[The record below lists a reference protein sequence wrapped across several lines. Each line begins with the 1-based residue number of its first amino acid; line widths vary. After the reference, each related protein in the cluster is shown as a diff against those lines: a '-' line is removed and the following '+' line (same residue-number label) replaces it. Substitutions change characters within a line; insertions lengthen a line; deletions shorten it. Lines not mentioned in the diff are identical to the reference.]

1 MPRNMIKDTIKDV
14 VRWIRIVLLRLFCCN
29 KRDISVPTGPI
40 IIVAPHPDD
49 EVIGC
54 GGLIQRLV
62 KQGCDVHVVLM
73 TGGEASHQNCCH
85 ISKDRI
91 KDVRRSLCMDIDS
104 RIGVDKSHI
113 HLLDYPDGG
122 IQVENEETEHLQ
134 ALISSIKPDVLFVPH
149 GGEGWPDH
157 INTREIIRSVVKQNA
172 IIYEYC
178 VWMWYYN
185 VWQLNWENARLL
197 RMTREEHAKKLKA
210 VNEYV
215 TPQAP
220 CGNPWSGVLPAVF
233 LHANKWNKELFFECK

>member
-73 TGGEASHQNCCH
+73 TGGEASHQNCCD
-85 ISKDRI
+85 ISNDRL
-91 KDVRRSLCMDIDS
+91 KDVRRSLCIDIDS
-104 RIGVDKSHI
+104 KLGVDKNHI
-113 HLLDYPDGG
+113 HTLDYPDGG
-122 IQVENEETEHLQ
+122 ILTEHKETERLQ
-134 ALISSIKPDVLFVPH
+134 TLIREFKPNTVFVPH
-149 GGEGWPDH
+149 WGEGWPDH
-157 INTREIIRSVVKQNA
+157 VNTRQIIRNIANQGTT
-172 IIYEYC
+172 IYEYC

-185 VWQLNWENARLL
+185 VWRLDWKSARVF
-197 RMTREEHAKKLKA
+197 RITKKEHEKKLKA
-210 VNEYV
+210 IGDYI
-215 TPQAP
+215 TPLAP

-233 LHANKWNKELFFECK
+233 LHATKWNKELYFVCK